1 LISST
6 SLGRANSTV
15 CPAEPVVDEQA
26 LPPADARRG
35 ERHVNDAG
43 EEGTIQ
49 IRELEAGRFERI
61 RPLMEAYLHEI
72 GEAPLDEDG
81 AVRIREAIGK
91 GRISFFV
98 AQERGT
104 PVGMCSLSTAFST
117 FAGGKEM
124 GVFEDFYVVPG
135 KRKQGIATMLAQH
148 AFAEAKE
155 RDCSSVIVGCCRA
168 DVPMYR
174 HLGFTLHL
182 GHMLS
187 RVID

>member
-1 LISST
+1 M
-6 SLGRANSTV
+6 
-15 CPAEPVVDEQA
+15 
-26 LPPADARRG
+26 
-35 ERHVNDAG
+35 NDAA
-43 EEGTIQ
+43 EEGMIQ
-49 IRELEAGRFERI
+49 IRELEAGHFERI
-61 RPLMEAYLHEI
+61 RPLLDAYLQEI

-81 AVRIREAIGK
+81 ANRIREAIRK

-135 KRKQGIATMLAQH
+135 KRKQGIATMLAEYVFGK
-148 AFAEAKE
+148 ARK
-155 RDCSSVIVGCCRA
+155 RNCSSVIVGCCRA
-168 DVPMYR
+168 DVPMYQ
-174 HLGFTLHL
+174 HLGFTLNL